1 MTMDDHGSVT
11 LWLGALRAGD
21 LDAAQPL
28 WERYFAQL
36 VRLARA
42 RLRAIPRAG
51 ADADEEDA
59 ALSAFDSFCDGAAH
73 GRYPR
78 LADRDELWRLLVVL
92 TARKAAA
99 QARRRRRLKR
109 GGGRV
114 LREADLA
121 GTGPDGDYG
130 GLGQAVG
137 AEPTP

>member
-1 MTMDDHGSVT
+1 MDDHGSVT

-28 WERYFAQL
+28 WERYFARL

-42 RLRAIPRAG
+42 RLHATPR

-59 ALSAFDSFCDGAAH
+59 ALSAFDSFCDGAAR
-73 GRYPR
+73 GRLPR

-99 QARRRRRLKR
+99 QARRRRRLR
-109 GGGRV
+109 
-114 LREADLA
+114 
-121 GTGPDGDYG
+121 
-130 GLGQAVG
+130 
-137 AEPTP
+137 